1 MGSIVNLRRSSREA
15 AAWGELGAPAPGTLL
30 SYVEPRSGGTT
41 RLMWQW
47 QWWALAP
54 LALACAAMAA
64 PYLLTHGALIG
75 VVFERGFALVCH
87 QRRERSLW
95 IFGGSVA
102 VCSRCLGIYLGAAVG
117 LLFRTTRTIALRL
130 LLAAAALNF
139 LDAASELAGLH
150 GNWLAVRF
158 ALGLSLGSTAALLIR
173 SSSRETNAVRLEH

>member
-15 AAWGELGAPAPGTLL
+15 AAWGELGAPA
-30 SYVEPRSGGTT
+30 
-41 RLMWQW
+41 
-47 QWWALAP
+47 
-54 LALACAAMAA
+54 
-64 PYLLTHGALIG
+64 
-75 VVFERGFALVCH
+75 
-87 QRRERSLW
+87 RERSKLRRAAERRHYSTDVAMAMVGISSPRPGLRGDGSAVFAHPRCPDW
-95 IFGGSVA
+95 GGLRARLCACLPSAAGTVA
-102 VCSRCLGIYLGAAVG
+102 LDFRWQRGRVLAMSGDLLGAAVG